1 MGYLED
7 TGLAP
12 EAPKTE
18 YPLGGPTSLKGLAQS
33 APARVGERQGLSFGD
48 FTLTQDDHNRLAT
61 FLQQELNRANA
72 ETQEFRQA
80 LALWREFVDP
90 KDEPKDFPWEGA
102 SNVFVPIPRTVIDA
116 LKASIKQT
124 VNRQQQRFTCEIDAA
139 YAGID
144 ETEVAKAQIA
154 AVKFAELIAGADY
167 LNLSRFLDEIVEE
180 LLVGGIGP
188 DRLTSERDERT
199 VVTRGGVESKI
210 IFRTGP
216 RLTVV
221 PLDFWVWPA
230 GLWRSV
236 QEMPWVGQ
244 MTPHTP
250 ASLRLRA
257 QAPWNYRNVEEVLAT
272 RAGAGSDA
280 NEQQRESAI
289 KQMAFSTIIRTYEI
303 ELVWD
308 VYGDGKYHD
317 ILVTFNLDTG
327 LIHRVIYNPLGDG
340 LKSYDA
346 EVGSPRSGTV
356 FGRGI
361 IEPIVQPCRGIN
373 TAVNQTFDAQTL
385 ANAPCI
391 LYPEGSAAADI
402 LKDGFVPGLPI
413 PYKEQVKEIDVLKF
427 PDPSATSFQMVQF
440 FLQIVERLTR
450 VGPNRL
456 GEVSAGRRTPASL
469 GLASQQLGAE
479 LIDELI
485 DRLRDHVGRQWSR
498 AYTLYLED
506 DPTIFTRL
514 LGEEDG
520 TLLRQ
525 IVEESKRS
533 RKSMQETLHIR
544 LYASSATRSQELE
557 RQNAIAVTQLT
568 FGWFR
573 QVIELVQMYLQPGAP
588 PAARDVLLDVLKSS
602 QEQMRRIVV
611 LSNQPDA
618 ETLIPDVAERL
629 ESIPPP
635 SPLPTAPPGTPP
647 PGGATAPAG
656 AAISPDIIQMANE
669 LAGGGGA

>member
-1 MGYLED
+1 MSLD
-7 TGLAP
+7 DPGLAP
-12 EAPKTE
+12 VAPRTE
-18 YPLGGPTSLKGLAQS
+18 YPLGGPTSSKGLAQA
-33 APARVGERQGLSFGD
+33 APARVGERQTLSYGD
-48 FTLTQDDHNRLAT
+48 FSLTQDQHTRLAN
-61 FLQQELNRANA
+61 FLQQELNRALD
-72 ETQEFRQA
+72 ETREFREA
-80 LALWREFVDP
+80 LATWRLFVDP
-90 KDEPKDFPWEGA
+90 KDEPKDYPWDGA
-102 SNVFVPIPRTVIDA
+102 SNVFVPIPRTVLDA
-116 LKASIKQT
+116 LKASVKQT
-124 VNRQQQRFTCEIDAA
+124 VNRQLRKFVAEIDAG

-144 ETEVAKAQIA
+144 ESDVPRAQNA
-154 AVKFAELIAGADY
+154 AVKFAELISGADY
-167 LNLSRFLDEIVEE
+167 LNLSRTLDEEVEE

-188 DRLTSERDERT
+188 LRLTSERDERR
-199 VVTRGGVESKI
+199 VVTRGGAERNVV
-210 IFRTGP
+210 FRAGP
-216 RLTVV
+216 RLTVI
-221 PLDFWVWPA
+221 PLDFWMWPA
-230 GLWRSV
+230 GLWRNV

-257 QAPWNYRNVEEVLAT
+257 QPPWNYRNVEEVLAT
-272 RAGAGSDA
+272 RAGAGADA

-289 KQMAFSTIIRTYEI
+289 KQMAFSSIIHTYEI

-308 VYGDGKYHD
+308 VYGDGKFHD

-327 LIHRVIYNPLGDG
+327 LIHRIIYNPLGDG
-340 LKSYDA
+340 LKSYDV
-346 EVGSPRSGTV
+346 EVGSPRSGTI

-402 LKDGFVPGLPI
+402 LRDGFAPGLPI
-413 PYKEQVKEIDVLKF
+413 PYKENIKEIDVLKF

-456 GEVSAGRRTPASL
+456 GEISAGRRTPASL

-479 LIDELI
+479 LIDEMI
-485 DRLRDHVGRQWSR
+485 DRLRDTLGRLWAR
-498 AYTLYLED
+498 AFILYLDE

-514 LGEEDG
+514 LGDEDG
-520 TLLRQ
+520 VLLRQ
-525 IVEESKRS
+525 IVERS
-533 RKSMQETLHIR
+533 RNERQNVQEALHIR

-568 FGWFR
+568 SGWFR
-573 QVIELVQMYLQPGAP
+573 QVIELVQLYLQPGAP
-588 PAARDVLLDVLKSS
+588 PQARDVLLDVLKSS
-602 QEQMRRIVV
+602 QEQMRRIVA

-618 ETLIPDVAERL
+618 ANLIPDVAERL
-629 ESIPPP
+629 ESIPPS
-635 SPLPTAPPGTPP
+635 SPLPTAPGGPPPP
-647 PGGATAPAG
+647 PGASVGAG
-656 AAISPDIIQMANE
+656 AGGGISPDVLHMAE
-669 LAGGGGA
+669 QLGGNA